1 MKPFAHEDDH
11 YYYIIHP
18 DHIKNYIGEFMND
31 GGGNSFVRKK
41 VIKKNNLKD
50 MKSVTYHD
58 VDN

>member
-1 MKPFAHEDDH
+1 MKPFGHDDDH

-31 GGGNSFVRKK
+31 GGGNAFV
-41 VIKKNNLKD
+41 KKNNLKD